1 MRVQQA
7 DCVVRLL
14 LHILQYSADREIE
27 RIFFAFL
34 SESSADRPIF
44 LNVIWEMSR
53 TYIENVKQAAWGAV
67 GRFLRAQ

>member
-44 LNVIWEMSR
+44 LNVI
-53 TYIENVKQAAWGAV
+53 
-67 GRFLRAQ
+67 